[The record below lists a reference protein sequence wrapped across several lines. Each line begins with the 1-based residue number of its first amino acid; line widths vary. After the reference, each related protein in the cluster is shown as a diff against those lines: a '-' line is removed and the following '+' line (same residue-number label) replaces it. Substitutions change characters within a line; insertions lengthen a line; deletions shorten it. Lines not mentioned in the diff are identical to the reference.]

1 MSEGEKRPER
11 VPDILAEMRDER
23 IIHIEDADATR
34 CLLRN
39 LADRIEA
46 AVKDELAVAHAV
58 AGDFRA
64 TLAKALDT
72 VCYLQAMLRD
82 KARGGKAA
90 PAKFDEAAFD
100 AAVSKPNGWSGVADP
115 VAEIRRMRDGVAQ
128 ETPKLE
134 QCGNAAALRAA
145 LRESTAILAV
155 VHGEEYSGE
164 IGMQIDKNTE
174 ALAAPARNCDLIA
187 PTCDLKTAIGKF
199 AAFCNRFRHCEG
211 CPVKEG
217 KGGVNCSFAWLL
229 APAEGG
235 AE

>member
-1 MSEGEKRPER
+1 MKKLKRK
-11 VPDILAEMRDER
+11 
-23 IIHIEDADATR
+23 
-34 CLLRN
+34 RN
-39 LADRIEA
+39 
-46 AVKDELAVAHAV
+46 
-58 AGDFRA
+58 
-64 TLAKALDT
+64 
-72 VCYLQAMLRD
+72 
-82 KARGGKAA
+82 A

-115 VAEIRRMRDGVAQ
+115 VAEIRMMRDGGVAQ

-155 VHGEEYSGE
+155 VHGGEYSGE
-164 IGMQIDKNTE
+164 IAMQIDKNTE
-174 ALAAPARNCDLIA
+174 ALMAPARNCDVID